1 MGDGVAQGVTT
12 VAGFAMGELG
22 RVTRGRLHCARRGG
36 HLETTSIRPN
46 MGPAHQPTKASAK
59 PIVSVI

>member
-1 MGDGVAQGVTT
+1 MGNGVAQGVTT

-22 RVTRGRLHCARRGG
+22 RVTRGRLHCAGRGG

-46 MGPAHQPTKASAK
+46 MGPAH
-59 PIVSVI
+59 